1 MKDEK
6 KDFFK
11 DSKMSQGVSVAN
23 CFIVPAYMP
32 FHILLIFNIGVQEL
46 NEGTK

>member
-6 KDFFK
+6 KDFSK
-11 DSKMSQGVSVAN
+11 DSKMSQGVSV
-23 CFIVPAYMP
+23 AYMP
-32 FHILLIFNIGVQEL
+32 FHILLIFNIGLQEL